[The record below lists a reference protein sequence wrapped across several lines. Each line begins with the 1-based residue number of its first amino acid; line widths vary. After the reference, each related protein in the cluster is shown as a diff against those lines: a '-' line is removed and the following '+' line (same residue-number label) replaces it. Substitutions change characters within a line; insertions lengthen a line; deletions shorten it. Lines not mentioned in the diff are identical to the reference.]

1 MVLGLD
7 DAAVAWLT
15 TPTWWASP
23 LTFAYLLLVILLAG
37 AWHLW
42 ICRQSARSRLAESDV
57 ALQRTASVRR
67 SSATVCTAVPPL
79 LLLCLRGIIFVYCLV
94 ILVWSSLLQGIGC
107 LKYFTVWNFIAL
119 TAFFGLGTVLS
130 YSSYGWRPP
139 CGEHHKMAAAHQV
152 LLTVELPM
160 SCLVTFVV
168 WLLLY
173 PVEYGEDAAYAQQQ
187 DFNLASFTMHA
198 VNVIVM
204 LLEFCLDGLHV
215 EPQHL
220 GIVVTWSLTYAVFNP
235 LQAIWTHDPVY
246 FFMDFQLPTAPLAVL
261 LSSLL
266 ICLLFATACA
276 LSRLKWWLA
285 GGRPS
290 DESLP
295 PAPAAGKG
303 LAEDESGT
311 ATGYVRLQGGDLS
324 PLPWW
329 RFGLKRGESLLPSL
343 GGALKRAKVSS
354 GDVPRSRS
362 VR

>member
-37 AWHLW
+37 VWHLW
-42 ICRQSARSRLAESDV
+42 ICRRGIGSRRAEADV
-57 ALQRTASVRR
+57 VLQRAASTRR
-67 SSATVCTAVPPL
+67 SSATVCAAVSPM

-94 ILVWSSLLQGIGC
+94 ILVWSTLEQGIGC

-119 TAFFGLGTVLS
+119 TTFFGLGTALS
-130 YSSYGWRPP
+130 FSSHGWQPP
-139 CGEHHKMAAAHQV
+139 CGEHHKAAAAHQV

-168 WLLLY
+168 WLVLY

-204 LLEFCLDGLHV
+204 LLEFCLDGLHI

-246 FFMDFQLPTAPLAVL
+246 FFMDFQLPTAPLAAL

-266 ICLLFATACA
+266 ICLLFAMACA
-276 LSRLKWWLA
+276 LSRLKWWLV
-285 GGRPS
+285 GGLPS
-290 DESLP
+290 DESLL
-295 PAPAAGKG
+295 PAPAASKG
-303 LAEDESGT
+303 FAGDEPGT
-311 ATGYVRLQGGDLS
+311 TTGYVRLHRGERS
-324 PLPWW
+324 PQPWW
-329 RFGLKRGESLLPSL
+329 MFGLQRGEALLPFSL
-343 GGALKRAKVSS
+343 KLATVSS
-354 GDVPRSRS
+354 DKVPQSS
-362 VR
+362 PVR

>member
-23 LTFAYLLLVILLAG
+23 LTFAYLLLVVLLAG

-42 ICRQSARSRLAESDV
+42 ICRRRGAHARTEADV
-57 ALQRTASVRR
+57 TLQRTASVRR
-67 SSATVCTAVPPL
+67 SSATVCASVPSL

-94 ILVWSSLLQGIGC
+94 ILVWSSFEQGIGC

-119 TAFFGLGTVLS
+119 TAFFGLGTALS
-130 YSSYGWRPP
+130 FSSHGWRPP
-139 CGEHHKMAAAHQV
+139 CGVSHHKAAAAHQV

-168 WLLLY
+168 WLVLY
-173 PVEYGEDAAYAQQQ
+173 PVEYGEDAAYALQQ

-198 VNVIVM
+198 VNVMVM
-204 LLEFCLDGLHV
+204 LLEFCLDGLRV

-246 FFMDFQLPTAPLAVL
+246 FFMDFQLPTAPLAAL
-261 LSSLL
+261 LSSIL

-285 GGRPS
+285 GGLPS
-290 DESLP
+290 DESLVPP
-295 PAPAAGKG
+295 PAAAKG
-303 LAEDESGT
+303 LDGEESGT
-311 ATGYVRLQGGDLS
+311 ATGYVRLQGGERS

-329 RFGLKRGESLLPSL
+329 RFGLDQKLEKLYLSIPSFKL
-343 GGALKRAKVSS
+343 GGGTMLQT
-354 GDVPRSRS
+354 PS